1 MEKTQ
6 KPSTASTEAGQS
18 CGGNI
23 LFLSSPMGSAE
34 WGQNW
39 VWEMPSW
46 ICHNGLQ
53 TPIVKMFADELV
65 TLVGC
70 ASLGINSV
78 I

>member
-6 KPSTASTEAGQS
+6 KPSTAGTEAGQR

-46 ICHNGLQ
+46 ICFNGLQ
-53 TPIVKMFADELV
+53 APIVKMFADEPV

-70 ASLGINSV
+70 DSLDINSL